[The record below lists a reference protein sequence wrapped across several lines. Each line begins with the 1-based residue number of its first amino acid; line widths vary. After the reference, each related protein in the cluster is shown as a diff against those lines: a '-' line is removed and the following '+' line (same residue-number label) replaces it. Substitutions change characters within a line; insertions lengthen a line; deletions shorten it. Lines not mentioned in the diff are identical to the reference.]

1 MDEIGQKLRNARI
14 KKGYTIDDLQQVTKI
29 QKRYL
34 IAIEEGQFD
43 HLPGD
48 FYVRAFIKQ
57 YCEAVDLD
65 SDELLDEYKSEIP
78 DSQPHEIVDTT
89 EPTKKRAIADSS
101 NSFFSGLRN
110 YIPQII
116 VGIVV
121 IVIIAVIAF
130 GMINRS
136 KSSSQVTIPKD
147 SSSQTTSKKST
158 SSDSSK
164 KKQTKTKKKAAKSSS
179 EVTIKETDTTGT
191 YNVTNL
197 PSGKDTNVVVSADG
211 GQAWVSFNEGS
222 NNTVWQQAI
231 SSGDKRSTSVSSGT
245 SQFSIHT
252 GDISHT
258 KISIAGKNVDLGK
271 TDSSSSI
278 VRTLTFNV
286 K

>member
-65 SDELLDEYKSEIP
+65 SNELLDEYKNEIP
-78 DSQPHEIVDTT
+78 DSQPHDVAEDSGNTQ
-89 EPTKKRAIADSS
+89 KRAVESKSDG
-101 NSFFSGLRN
+101 FFAKMRN

-121 IVIIAVIAF
+121 IVIIGVIVF
-130 GMINRS
+130 GMVNKS
-136 KSSSQVTIPKD
+136 KNSSQVTIPKD
-147 SSSQTTSKKST
+147 TSSQTTTKKST
-158 SSDSSK
+158 SKEKKDTTK
-164 KKQTKTKKKAAKSSS
+164 KKQAAKKDNDTVS
-179 EVTIKETDTTGT
+179 VKETATEGT
-191 YNVTNL
+191 YDVKNL
-197 PSGKDTNVVVSADG
+197 PADKPFDVVVSADG
-211 GQAWVSFNEGS
+211 GQAWVSFTEDS
-222 NNTVWQQAI
+222 TMSWQQAI
-231 SSGDKRSTSVSSGT
+231 ASGDKKTTSVPANVKKVVV
-245 SQFSIHT
+245 HT
-252 GDISHT
+252 GDISKT
-258 KISIAGKNVDLGK
+258 KISVAGKDVELGD
-271 TDSSSSI
+271 TSSSSSI

-286 K
+286 E

>member
-1 MDEIGQKLRNARI
+1 MDEIGQKLRSARI

-65 SDELLDEYKSEIP
+65 SDELLDEYKAEIP
-78 DSQPHEIVDTT
+78 DSQPHENVEET
-89 EPTKKRAIADSS
+89 ENTKTRSIADSS
-101 NSFFSGLRN
+101 ESIFSKMRN

-116 VGIVV
+116 VV
-121 IVIIAVIAF
+121 IVILVILGVVIF
-130 GMINRS
+130 GMVNRNQSSSQVQIPKDTSSQTSTKKSSSS
-136 KSSSQVTIPKD
+136 KSSS
-147 SSSQTTSKKST
+147 TS
-158 SSDSSK
+158 
-164 KKQTKTKKKAAKSSS
+164 TKKKTTKTSSN
-179 EVTIKETDTTGT
+179 EVSVKESATQGT
-191 YNVTNL
+191 YTVKNL
-197 PSGKDTNVVVSADG
+197 PAGKATDVVVSADG
-211 GQAWVSFNEGS
+211 GQAWVSFNEGA

-231 SSGDKRSTSVSSGT
+231 SAGDKKSTSVPADT
-245 SQFSIHT
+245 KQFSIHT

-258 KISIAGKNVDLGK
+258 KITVAGKDVDLGK
-271 TDSSSSI
+271 TDSNSSI

-286 K
+286 E